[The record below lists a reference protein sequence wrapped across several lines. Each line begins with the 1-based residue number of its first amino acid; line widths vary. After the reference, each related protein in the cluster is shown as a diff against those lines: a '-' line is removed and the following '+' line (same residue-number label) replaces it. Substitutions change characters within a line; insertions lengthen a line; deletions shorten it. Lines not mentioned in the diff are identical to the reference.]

1 MMFVTLQGFSLEI
14 IALLGVA
21 VILVGLG
28 LIVPDHLH
36 VSFEEFGG
44 GEARE
49 VGYDHVLFDPWVLH
63 NLAEVGLIGNLG
75 QEVVVVFKYF
85 SDHWEFSGELVGA
98 PDCKSESKQ
107 LFQIISG
114 WYLGFHPDYN

>member
-1 MMFVTLQGFSLEI
+1 MVLLNSLDVAEQGARNKRSHRFAATIDFMMFVTLQGFSLEI

-85 SDHWEFSGELVGA
+85 SDH
-98 PDCKSESKQ
+98 
-107 LFQIISG
+107 
-114 WYLGFHPDYN
+114 